1 MRQVIEIRTLEIFL
15 ESGSDMNGVK
25 NILWGPVS
33 VVLTRA
39 LSCCSQ
45 ESDEWDRGTGG
56 VTLATMLNNI
66 HFL

>member
-1 MRQVIEIRTLEIFL
+1 VRQVIEVRTLEILL

-25 NILWGPVS
+25 NIFGGPVS
-33 VVLTRA
+33 VVLARA
-39 LSCCSQ
+39 LSYCLQ

>member
-1 MRQVIEIRTLEIFL
+1 VRQVIEVRTWEIFL

-25 NILWGPVS
+25 NIFWGPVS

-45 ESDEWDRGTGG
+45 ESDE
-56 VTLATMLNNI
+56 
-66 HFL
+66 